1 MLSTIKK
8 KRIVEILNRL
18 SKGENVSLKER
29 VEIQQCADRDPTI
42 FKWLKRARR
51 VQSQKG
57 SPDSIDDLLNDLD
70 IASPEADENY
80 KLYKD
85 DLGEWFS
92 GAPSWLSR
100 S

>member
-18 SKGENVSLKER
+18 SKGENISLKER
-29 VEIQQCADRDPTI
+29 VDIQQYADRDSTI

-51 VQSQKG
+51 VQNQKG
-57 SPDSIDDLLNDLD
+57 APDSIDDLLNDLD
-70 IASPEADENY
+70 IASSESDENY